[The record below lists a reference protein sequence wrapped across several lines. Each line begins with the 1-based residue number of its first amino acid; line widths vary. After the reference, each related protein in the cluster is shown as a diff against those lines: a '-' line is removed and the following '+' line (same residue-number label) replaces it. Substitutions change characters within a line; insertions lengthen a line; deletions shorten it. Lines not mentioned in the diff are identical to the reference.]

1 MKKVQSDEKG
11 IGYDIDKLK
20 FSLDE
25 ATWQRAVALYE
36 ADKVKR
42 FEIDPFGFSALVE
55 GGKSYHVSV
64 SRRQFDRCSCDCYL
78 GERDELCKHAVAVAI
93 FAVLGGRKLIP
104 EERERHAGIRFSGV
118 IGDLGT
124 HELAEVKR
132 SVSAALRLIR
142 PYEGPSRTWFT
153 YQNAL
158 DEGCARI
165 DAILSELPAGR
176 RPSKYLVSL
185 LLRMDK
191 KLCEGGVDDSN
202 GTVGGC
208 MEGIVGLLESFAKAD
223 PECIREFEPLAGRQT
238 NFDWEEPLVAIFDS
252 RKK

>member
-1 MKKVQSDEKG
+1 MRSNGEG

-25 ATWQRAVALYE
+25 STWQRAVALYE
-36 ADKVKR
+36 AGKVKG
-42 FEIDPFGFSALVE
+42 FAEDPFGFSAVVD
-55 GGKSYHVSV
+55 GGHRYRVSV

-78 GERDELCKHAVAVAI
+78 GEHDELCKHAVAVAI
-93 FAVLGGRKLIP
+93 FAVLGGRKLGT
-104 EERERHAGIRFSGV
+104 EERERHAGIRFCGKTGD
-118 IGDLGT
+118 IGTD
-124 HELAEVKR
+124 ELAEMKR
-132 SVSAALRLIR
+132 SVSSALRLIR
-142 PYEGPSRTWFT
+142 PYEGPSRIWFS

-176 RPSKYLVSL
+176 RSAKYLISL

-202 GTVGGC
+202 GTVGNC
-208 MEGIVGLLESFAKAD
+208 MERIVGLLESFAEAD
-223 PECIREFEPLAGRQT
+223 PECIREFAPLAGRST
-238 NFDWEEPLVAIFDS
+238 CFDWEEPLVAIIDS
-252 RKK
+252 HAEE